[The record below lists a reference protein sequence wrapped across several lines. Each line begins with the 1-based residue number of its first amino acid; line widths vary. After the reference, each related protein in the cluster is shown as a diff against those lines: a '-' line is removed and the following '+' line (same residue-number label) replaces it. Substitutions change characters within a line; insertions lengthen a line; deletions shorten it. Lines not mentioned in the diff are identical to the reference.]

1 MFRISA
7 TDLVRRLGDI
17 LGRVRYRGEVILIER
32 HNVPIAQ
39 IGPPP
44 GARAVSLREA
54 AACWAGSGTA
64 DAAFADD
71 LERVNDAD
79 RPPTLKWGS

>member
-1 MFRISA
+1 MFRVSA

-32 HNVPIAQ
+32 HGVPIAQ

-44 GARAVSLREA
+44 GARTVSLREA
-54 AACWAGSGTA
+54 AARWAESAA
-64 DAAFADD
+64 DTAFADD

-79 RPPTLKWGS
+79 RPPTLKWDS